1 MNQFCITSRT
11 GEPQGDLANSDLL
24 ATVTGPVHTVT
35 NTWEP
40 NRDVLASQDSCSDK
54 LLAN

>member
-11 GEPQGDLANSDLL
+11 GYLANSDLL
-24 ATVTGPVHTVT
+24 AKVTGPVHTVT

-40 NRDVLASQDSCSDK
+40 K
-54 LLAN
+54 